1 MLLIPAIDLKK
12 GFCVRLL
19 QGESDKETVYSNDP
33 AAMAVTFEEAGAKRL
48 HLVDLDGAFQGE
60 GANISSIRSILKNV
74 SIPVQIGGGLRTEE
88 DIDRMLALGV
98 SAVIVGTMAVKHP
111 DVLEKLLK
119 KYTDEQIILGIDARN
134 RKVSIEGWKESTEIQ
149 DVEFALRW
157 KNSGIKRVVF
167 TDISRDGMLSGPNL
181 AALREMAEHTG
192 LKIVA
197 SGGISSMDDL
207 EQLKTL
213 EPNGV
218 DQAISGKAIYEGK
231 IDLKRVFKC
240 LQSE

>member
-1 MLLIPAIDLKK
+1 MLLIPAIDLRN
-12 GFCVRLL
+12 GLCVRLL

-134 RKVSIEGWKESTEIQ
+134 RKVSIEGWKESTKIQ

-157 KNSGIKRVVF
+157 EKSGIKRVVF

-197 SGGISSMDDL
+197 SGGISSMEDL

-213 EPNGV
+213 EPYGV
-218 DQAISGKAIYEGK
+218 DQVISGKAIYEGK
-231 IDLKRVFKC
+231 IDLRKVFKC

>member
-1 MLLIPAIDLKK
+1 MLLIPAIDLKN

-33 AAMAVTFEEAGAKRL
+33 AAMAVKFEEAGAKRL

-88 DIDRMLALGV
+88 DIERMLALGV
-98 SAVIVGTMAVKHP
+98 SAVIVGTMAVKCP

-149 DVEFALRW
+149 DVKFALRW

>member
-1 MLLIPAIDLKK
+1 MLLIPAIDLRN
-12 GFCVRLL
+12 GICVRLL

-60 GANISSIRSILKNV
+60 GANISSIRSIMKNV

-134 RKVSIEGWKESTEIQ
+134 RKVSIEGWKESTDIQ
-149 DVEFALRW
+149 DVKFALRW

>member
-1 MLLIPAIDLKK
+1 MLLIPAIDLKN

-33 AAMAVTFEEAGAKRL
+33 AAMAVKFEEAGAKRL

-149 DVEFALRW
+149 DVKFALRW

-207 EQLKTL
+207 EQLKIL

>member
-1 MLLIPAIDLKK
+1 MLLIPANDLKN
-12 GFCVRLL
+12 GFCVRLR
-19 QGESDKETVYSNDP
+19 QGESEMETVYCRDP
-33 AAMAVTFEEAGAKRL
+33 AAMAVKFEEAGAERL

-60 GANISSIRSILKNV
+60 GANIPSIRSILNKV

-88 DIDRMLALGV
+88 DIDSIIDLGA
-98 SAVIVGTMAVKHP
+98 SAVIVGTMAVKRS
-111 DVLEKLLK
+111 DVLEKILN

-134 RKVSIEGWKESTEIQ
+134 RKVSIEGWKESTEIL

-157 KNSGIKRVVF
+157 KDSGIKRVVF

-197 SGGISSMDDL
+197 SGGISSMEDL

-213 EPNGV
+213 EPYGV
-218 DQAISGKAIYEGK
+218 DQVISGKAIYEGK

>member
-1 MLLIPAIDLKK
+1 MLLIPAIDLKN

-19 QGESDKETVYSNDP
+19 QGESDMETVYSSDP
-33 AAMAVTFEEAGAKRL
+33 AAMAVKFEEAGAERL

-60 GANISSIRSILKNV
+60 GANIPSIRSILKNV
-74 SIPVQIGGGLRTEE
+74 SIPIQIGGGLRTEE
-88 DIDRMLALGV
+88 DIDSIMDLGA
-98 SAVIVGTMAVKHP
+98 SAVIVGTMAVKYP
-111 DVLEKLLK
+111 DVLEKLLN
-119 KYTDEQIILGIDARN
+119 KYNDEQIILGIDARN
-134 RKVSIEGWKESTEIQ
+134 RKVSIEGWKECTEIQ

-218 DQAISGKAIYEGK
+218 DQAITGKAIYEGK
-231 IDLKRVFKC
+231 LDLKRVFKC

>member
-1 MLLIPAIDLKK
+1 MLLIPAIDLRK
-12 GFCVRLL
+12 GSCVRLL

-60 GANISSIRSILKNV
+60 RANISSIRSILKNI

-88 DIDRMLALGV
+88 DIDSIMDLGV

-149 DVEFALRW
+149 DVKFALRW

-181 AALREMAEHTG
+181 AALREMAEHSG

-197 SGGISSMDDL
+197 SGGISSKDDL

>member
-1 MLLIPAIDLKK
+1 MLIIPAIDLRN

-33 AAMAVTFEEAGAKRL
+33 AAMAVTFEGAGAKRL

-119 KYTDEQIILGIDARN
+119 KYTDDQIILGIDARN
-134 RKVSIEGWKESTEIQ
+134 RKVSIEGWKESTKIQ

-157 KNSGIKRVVF
+157 KKSGIKRVVF

-197 SGGISSMDDL
+197 SGGISSMDAL

-213 EPNGV
+213 EHNGV

>member
-1 MLLIPAIDLKK
+1 MQLIPAIDLKS
-12 GFCVRLL
+12 GSCVRLL
-19 QGESDKETVYSNDP
+19 QGNSDKETVYSNDP
-33 AAMAVTFEEAGAKRL
+33 AGMAVKFEEAGAKRL
-48 HLVDLDGAFQGE
+48 HLVDLDGAFQGINS
-60 GANISSIRSILKNV
+60 NISSIRSILKNV

-98 SAVIVGTMAVKHP
+98 SAVIVGTMAVNLP
-111 DVLEKLLK
+111 DVLEKLLN
-119 KYTDEQIILGIDARN
+119 KYTDEQIILGIDSRN
-134 RKVSIEGWKESTEIQ
+134 RKVSIEGWKENTQIQ

-181 AALREMAEHTG
+181 VALREMAEHTG

-197 SGGISSMDDL
+197 SGGISSLEDL
-207 EQLKTL
+207 EKLKNL
-213 EPNGV
+213 EPYGV
-218 DQAISGKAIYEGK
+218 DQVISGKAIYERK
-231 IDLKRVFKC
+231 IDLKKVFKC

>member
-1 MLLIPAIDLKK
+1 MLLIPAIDLRN

-149 DVEFALRW
+149 DVKFALRW

-181 AALREMAEHTG
+181 AALREMAQHTG

-231 IDLKRVFKC
+231 IDLERFFKC
-240 LQSE
+240 

>member
-1 MLLIPAIDLKK
+1 MLLIPAIDLRN

-60 GANISSIRSILKNV
+60 GANISSIRSILKNI

-134 RKVSIEGWKESTEIQ
+134 RKVSIEGWKECTEIQ

-181 AALREMAEHTG
+181 VALREMAQHTG

-197 SGGISSMDDL
+197 SGGISSIEDL

-231 IDLKRVFKC
+231 IDLKRAFKC

>member
-1 MLLIPAIDLKK
+1 MLLIPAIDLRN

-33 AAMAVTFEEAGAKRL
+33 AAMAVKFEEAGAKRL

-98 SAVIVGTMAVKHP
+98 SAVIVGTMAVTHP

-149 DVEFALRW
+149 DVKFALRW

-181 AALREMAEHTG
+181 AALREMAQHTG

-231 IDLKRVFKC
+231 IDLRKVFKC

>member
-1 MLLIPAIDLKK
+1 MLLIPAIDLRN

-60 GANISSIRSILKNV
+60 CANISSIRSILKNV

-149 DVEFALRW
+149 DVKFALRW

-181 AALREMAEHTG
+181 AALREMAENTG

-197 SGGISSMDDL
+197 SGGISSVDDL
-207 EQLKTL
+207 EKLKTL

-231 IDLKRVFKC
+231 IDLKKIFKC
-240 LQSE
+240 LQNE